1 VSIFFRRV
9 VTGDDIEIVRALAT
23 EIWREYYPAIITNEQ
38 IDYML
43 ARMYGA
49 DVIRS
54 ELAEG
59 VTWELAVSDTAG
71 SRRRDEPI
79 GYLSLGYDP
88 HANALKLHKLYLQP
102 RLHGQG
108 IGRQMIEHVVAA
120 ARDLG
125 AGRVW
130 LQVNK
135 HNVRAIRAYERAGF
149 VITGELLVDIG
160 DGFVMDDF
168 VMARVL
174 GEGG

>member
-9 VTGDDIEIVRALAT
+9 LTGDDIEIVRALAT
-23 EIWREYYPAIITNEQ
+23 EIWREYYPAIIANEQ

-43 ARMYGA
+43 VRMYGA
-49 DVIRS
+49 DVIRN
-54 ELAEG
+54 ELVEG
-59 VTWELAVSDTAG
+59 ITWELAVSDTVG
-71 SRRRDEPI
+71 TGRRAEPI
-79 GYLSLGYDP
+79 GYLSLGYQP

-102 RLHGQG
+102 QLHGQG
-108 IGRQMIEHVVAA
+108 IGKQMIDHVVAA
-120 ARDLG
+120 ATELG

-149 VITGELLVDIG
+149 VVTSELLVDIG

-168 VMARVL
+168 VMTRFL
-174 GEGG
+174 GG